1 MNRRRW
7 FVMAA
12 ALMAILIGTAHE
24 VLASER
30 GAGETGLATVYA
42 ARFHGKRTASGERYD
57 ENGLTAAHKTLP
69 FGTRLKVTRVDNG
82 RSVVVRV
89 NDRGPHPA
97 GRIVDMS
104 SAAAARL
111 GMRGNPLARVRVEV
125 LPSANRPR

>member
-12 ALMAILIGTAHE
+12 ALMAILIGTANE

-57 ENGLTAAHKTLP
+57 KNGLTAAHKTLP
-69 FGTRLKVTRVDNG
+69 FGTRVKVTRVDNG
-82 RSVVVRV
+82 KSVVVRV

-104 SAAAARL
+104 TAAAARL
-111 GMRGNPLARVRVEV
+111 GMRSNPMARVRVEV
-125 LPSANRPR
+125 LPAATRPR